1 MMRASRVAVWL
12 AMVVLAAAVVL
23 PGAAMESAVYL
34 YSDQVLLHFDPSDIY
49 SVTIVWFNVYETL
62 LRYYPEEDRFEGILA
77 TGYEA
82 SEDGLVWTFQ
92 LREGVKF
99 HTGNP
104 LTADAVK
111 GSIERTME
119 RGRGISYIWDPV
131 ERIDVLD
138 TYTVQ
143 FTLSQPVAL
152 DLVVSSLAGAYIF
165 DPEVADHAWFVA
177 GNAAGT
183 GPYEFARHSGLEEAV
198 ITKFED
204 YWGGW
209 EPNQFDAIIFQYI
222 PEDSTRRML
231 LETGDGDYTNRLAME
246 MLDAVEASPALD
258 IVRGT
263 TWENS
268 QFYLNTLKAP
278 LDNALLRKALAYT
291 VPYEEIIEGSFFGF
305 ARQSTGYVPFSLWGW
320 SDKNRSY
327 TYNPEVAKVLLA
339 EAGYPD
345 GGLTLRLHYQQGDEF
360 ERRTAEIWQ
369 STLAEVFNINLEVRG
384 MPWDARLGIA
394 QDPNPENRQDIFLM
408 YSWPTSPSPVPLLQD
423 AIGTRVPPMLNL
435 SYYSNPIVDALLAE
449 AGATAGIDRNSAAAM
464 VREAINIALEDAP
477 VIPIADLQRAAVKR
491 ASLGGMQAA
500 FVNPAYPRV
509 VDWYNTYR
517 K

>member
-1 MMRASRVAVWL
+1 MRTTRLAVWL
-12 AMVVLAAAVVL
+12 AMLVLAAAVML
-23 PGAAMESAVYL
+23 PGVAATETAVYL

-62 LRYYPEEDRFEGILA
+62 LRYYPEDDRFEPMLA
-77 TGYEA
+77 ADYEA
-82 SEDGLVWTFQ
+82 SEDGLVWTFY

-99 HTGNP
+99 HTGNTM
-104 LTADAVK
+104 TASAVK
-111 GSIERTME
+111 ASIERTME

-131 ERIDVLD
+131 ESIDVVD

-143 FTLSQPVAL
+143 FTLREPVAL

-165 DPEVADHAWFVA
+165 DPEYADHEWFTA

-183 GPYEFARHSGLEEAV
+183 GPYQFARNSGLEEAV
-198 ITKFED
+198 IVKFDD

-209 EPNQFDAIIFQYI
+209 EPNQFEAIIFQYI

-246 MLDAVEASPALD
+246 MLDAVEASPALE

-268 QFYLNTLKAP
+268 QFYLNNLKAP

-291 VPYEEIIEGSFFGF
+291 VPYEEIIEGAFFGF
-305 ARQSTGYVPFSLWGW
+305 ARKSTGYVPYSLWGW
-320 SDKNRSY
+320 SEQLRSY
-327 TYNPEVAKVLLA
+327 TYNPEVARVLLA

-345 GGLTLRLHYQQGDEF
+345 GGLTLTLHYQQGDEF
-360 ERRTAEIWQ
+360 ERRIAEIWQ
-369 STLAEVFNINLEVRG
+369 STLAEEFNIRLDVRG

-394 QDPNPENRQDIFLM
+394 QDPDPARRQDIFLM

-423 AIGTRVPPMLNL
+423 AIGTREPPMLNL
-435 SYYSNPIVDALLAE
+435 SYYSNSVVDSLLAA
-449 AGATAGIDRNSAAAM
+449 AGATAGIDRDSAAAM
-464 VREAINIALEDAP
+464 VREAINTTLNDAP
-477 VIPIADLQRAAVKR
+477 VIPIVDLQRAAVRR
-491 ASLGGMQAA
+491 ASVGGPQEA